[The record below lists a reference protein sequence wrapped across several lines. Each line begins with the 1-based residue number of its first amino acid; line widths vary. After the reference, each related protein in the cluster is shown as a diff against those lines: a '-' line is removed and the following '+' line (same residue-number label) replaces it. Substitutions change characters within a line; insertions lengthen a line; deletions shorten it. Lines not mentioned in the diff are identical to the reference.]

1 MIEIILKDGSKKEID
16 SPISVIDFARSISNG
31 LAKITTCAEI
41 DGKIVDLRY
50 VIERDCSVNIL
61 TFNDENGKQAFW
73 HTTSHV
79 LAKAVKRLF
88 PDAKIAIGPSID
100 NGFYYDF
107 DIVVLSV
114 LVDGHHIRAGLE

>member
-31 LAKITTCAEI
+31 LAKIATCAEI

-79 LAKAVKRLF
+79 LAQAVKRLF
-88 PDAKIAIGPSID
+88 P
-100 NGFYYDF
+100 
-107 DIVVLSV
+107 
-114 LVDGHHIRAGLE
+114 